1 MPNRQGSGCVAT
13 GWQVLCRGPM
23 KSSADR
29 PELKIR
35 LYGAA
40 MVATG
45 RSMKGNRAEGC
56 GVREGFRSVLGF

>member
-1 MPNRQGSGCVAT
+1 
-13 GWQVLCRGPM
+13 M